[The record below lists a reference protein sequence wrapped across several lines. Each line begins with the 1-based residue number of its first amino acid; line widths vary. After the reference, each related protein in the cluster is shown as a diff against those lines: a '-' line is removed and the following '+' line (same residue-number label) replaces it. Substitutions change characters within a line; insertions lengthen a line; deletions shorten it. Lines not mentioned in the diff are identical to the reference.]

1 MQFREKARLALVFWL
16 SGLVIVGCQTG
27 TKTPPIQI
35 PSDPEPVL
43 VESFDVDVDVD
54 ELLQKA
60 ELALTND
67 QLAYPETGSALA
79 LFGEVLT
86 LDPSNPVAIRG
97 LERIVERYLEL
108 AQRAAQ
114 RRQFALARSMVS
126 RARLIDPAN
135 PAIEATASQ
144 VQLLST
150 ARRERLKLDKSLLS
164 ARSET
169 LLQPLTELGEK
180 ARAEDCRTTITA
192 RSDAEGRWLYQQ
204 LNQAKGERRIRAQ
217 LQIGSPPQVE
227 VLCF

>member
-16 SGLVIVGCQTG
+16 SGLATVGCQTG
-27 TKTPPIQI
+27 PKTPPIQI

-43 VESFDVDVDVD
+43 VKSPDVDG
-54 ELLQKA
+54 LLQKA

-67 QLAYPETGSALA
+67 QLAYPETGSALT

-86 LDPSNPVAIRG
+86 LDPANPVAIRG

-114 RRQFALARSMVS
+114 RRQFAQARSMVS

-144 VQLLST
+144 VQLLSS
-150 ARRERLKLDKSLLS
+150 ARRERLELDKSLLS

-169 LLQPLTELGEK
+169 LLQPLTELGGK
-180 ARAEDCRTTITA
+180 ARAENCRTTITA
-192 RSDAEGRWLYQQ
+192 RSDAEGRWLYRQ